1 MVIEC
6 PYCSTRFRV
15 EQRRL
20 RGHALLKCSH
30 CTRVF
35 PIPKTEESKPAR
47 DRQGRREPE
56 NLSFA
61 FEEDD
66 DWQDQTNEDP
76 ELPSEQFILNVD
88 PPTSAATTGEAEDP
102 SSTEVVPDE
111 REWVE
116 EDEFDDVDAGIDAE
130 DDEIDDV
137 EADTADEGV
146 ERPMAA
152 MRLKSV
158 FLFLVLVVAGYA
170 TLAWTLRTNP
180 AWTASIASSLPIVG
194 DEVAATRLR
203 KSVALV
209 DFRGRYERTKDGKLV
224 FVVTGRAVNQAD
236 ESLAN
241 LRIQLAL
248 LGDGDRRLEQ
258 QTTICGNPVRVEL
271 IRDLSVDQV
280 AILKGIKPLEDI
292 ELQPGESCP
301 LVSIFLDVP
310 PGVATFSAEVISAQ
324 RQA

>member
-15 EQRRL
+15 EERRL

-35 PIPKTEESKPAR
+35 PIPKTEGGATPRR
-47 DRQGRREPE
+47 DKQPRREPE
-56 NLSFA
+56 NLSFS

-66 DWQDQTNEDP
+66 DWQDQTNAES
-76 ELPSEQFILNVD
+76 ELPVEQFILNVG
-88 PPTSAATTGEAEDP
+88 PSAADQEDGEPGDLF
-102 SSTEVVPDE
+102 SREVVPDDQG
-111 REWVE
+111 WVE
-116 EDEFDDVDAGIDAE
+116 EADDLEDALEEAEDEDVDIVAAAGDE
-130 DDEIDDV
+130 DGGSV
-137 EADTADEGV
+137 ATTQ
-146 ERPMAA
+146 
-152 MRLKSV
+152 LKSV
-158 FLFLVLVVAGYA
+158 FVFLALVVTGYA
-170 TLAWTLRTNP
+170 LLAWTLRTNP
-180 AWTASIASSLPIVG
+180 SWTASMARSIPIVG
-194 DEVAATRLR
+194 NEVAAAQLR
-203 KSVALV
+203 KSVVLEGL
-209 DFRGRYERTKDGKLV
+209 RGRYERTKEGKLV

-248 LGDGDRRLEQ
+248 LDEHDQRLEQ

-271 IRDLSVDQV
+271 IRELSIDQV

-301 LVSIFLDVP
+301 LVSIFLNVP
-310 PGVATFSAEVISAQ
+310 PGVGKFSAEVISAR

>member
-15 EQRRL
+15 EERRL

-35 PIPKTEESKPAR
+35 PIPKTEEATP
-47 DRQGRREPE
+47 RRGAQAHRKPE
-56 NLSFA
+56 NLSFS

-66 DWQDQTNEDP
+66 EWQDQTNDEA
-76 ELPSEQFILNVD
+76 ELPAEQFILNVD
-88 PPTSAATTGEAEDP
+88 PPAANEAAGEPEDLY
-102 SSTEVVPDE
+102 SQEVVPDDQG
-111 REWVE
+111 WVE
-116 EDEFDDVDAGIDAE
+116 EEEEG
-130 DDEIDDV
+130 DDEDEDGDELDDGD
-137 EADTADEGV
+137 ETAADESDGGNGV
-146 ERPMAA
+146 AVTQ
-152 MRLKSV
+152 LKSV
-158 FLFLVLVVAGYA
+158 FVFLGLVVAGYA
-170 TLAWTLRTNP
+170 LLAWTLRTNP
-180 AWTASIASSLPIVG
+180 SWTASVARSLPIVG
-194 DEVAATRLR
+194 DEVAAAQLR
-203 KSVALV
+203 KSVLLEGL
-209 DFRGRYERTKDGKLV
+209 RGRYEQTKEGKSV

-248 LGDGDRRLEQ
+248 LDANDQSLDQ

-271 IRDLSVDQV
+271 IRELSIDQV

-292 ELQPGESCP
+292 ELQPGEGCP

-310 PGVATFSAEVISAQ
+310 PGVERFSAEVVSAR